1 MARQIYRTANGKPVD
16 MDALRVQNEQTVAVG
31 NMKTNARGDEL
42 GPGGVVVRTRD
53 QVMKEYYDTNAVYTK
68 ERVEQQLAQEQAARS
83 VNPAQTMDMPAS
95 IPDDILEQDAAMDE
109 VVDQPKMR
117 GALADA
123 VAKSAKV
130 EQKLLQPKKS
140 TNNGPSR
147 I

>member
-1 MARQIYRTANGKPVD
+1 MARQIYKTALGKPID
-16 MDALRVQNEQTVAVG
+16 MDALRVQQESAVAVG

-68 ERVEQQLAQEQAARS
+68 EKVESQKGRA
-83 VNPAQTMDMPAS
+83 VNPAQTMDMPADM
-95 IPDDILEQDAAMDE
+95 PADILEQDALMDE
-109 VVDQPKMR
+109 VVEAPKVR

-130 EQKLLQPKKS
+130 EQKLLAPKKS